1 MKVLIDLSNETLS
14 KVQRKANSVKRKRKQ
29 MLEMIIEDAVKV

>member
-1 MKVLIDLSNETLS
+1 MKVLIDLSDEILS
-14 KVQRKANSVKRKRKQ
+14 KVQDKADAVNRKRKQ